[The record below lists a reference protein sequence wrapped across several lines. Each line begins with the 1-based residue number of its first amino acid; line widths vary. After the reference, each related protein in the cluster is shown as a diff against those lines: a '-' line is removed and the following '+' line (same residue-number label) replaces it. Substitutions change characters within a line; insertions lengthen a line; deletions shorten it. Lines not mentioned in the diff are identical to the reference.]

1 MFIKVTALNSY
12 VMVGDC
18 DKLDDDV
25 INIDNDILSCF
36 FIAQETYGLTQIFAV
51 KLFTQLFFK
60 QTIFYFFHT

>member
-1 MFIKVTALNSY
+1 
-12 VMVGDC
+12 MVGDC